1 MQSSTEEDKGNKVS
15 LLLLFFFQ
23 DQKKMKRDLED
34 ETKARK
40 SLENLLKKFMKNQQA
55 INTVNKDKEVEE
67 NHT

>member
-1 MQSSTEEDKGNKVS
+1 
-15 LLLLFFFQ
+15 
-23 DQKKMKRDLED
+23 MKRDLED

-55 INTVNKDKEVEE
+55 INTVNKDKDLEE